1 MTDFR
6 ILREAARVDPE
17 WAVIDRIWTELDTPY
32 RPDRRLDD
40 LTPGQRAIYALTWI
54 RSEVQNGGFDQC
66 FYNPTGFLLPE
77 AVEGADLLG
86 LPEWSQ
92 LLREAA
98 AALETPFPRSRDR
111 RQERLSEMPTSERDA
126 LAAFDDRLFELDDDP
141 ATSLDLASR
150 RYIDAHPEEFF
161 AENEDE
167 ELAAATLLDVARG
180 LVNDPPP
187 RRLDVAQEL
196 LTEAISRSK
205 AGGTGRAAALAE
217 SLLAQLPDMTV

>member
-1 MTDFR
+1 MNQR
-6 ILREAARVDPE
+6 HLRSLADVARTTESKSTRTLVRCSAWRQTGARPHRHQAARSG
-17 WAVIDRIWTELDTPY
+17 T
-32 RPDRRLDD
+32 RRHD
-40 LTPGQRAIYALTWI
+40 
-54 RSEVQNGGFDQC
+54 
-66 FYNPTGFLLPE
+66 
-77 AVEGADLLG
+77 
-86 LPEWSQ
+86 
-92 LLREAA
+92 
-98 AALETPFPRSRDR
+98 
-111 RQERLSEMPTSERDA
+111 RLSDPSPTSERDA

-141 ATSLDLASR
+141 ATSLDRASR

-205 AGGTGRAAALAE
+205 AGGSGRAFYI
-217 SLLAQLPDMTV
+217 